1 MYNIWNTNRP
11 TDLTSLKQTIYRIR
25 YEFDIYSIIAFC
37 IKSLTYS
44 ITHFQWVNLNFQF
57 ILIIQFV
64 CMFVKYE
71 ILFDCRFHPVLHI
84 LYVWFLIVFDY
95 FFPLYRIHVLG
106 TPCAALFHRFST
118 VTKCVRWHYKYNGL
132 LSHIAAPMVPAMN

>member
-25 YEFDIYSIIAFC
+25 YEFDIYSIIWFR

-71 ILFDCRFHPVLHI
+71 ILFDCRFHPVSHI

-95 FFPLYRIHVLG
+95 FFHCIVSMCLAHRVLHCFTAFLPSPNVFDG
-106 TPCAALFHRFST
+106 ITNIMGFW
-118 VTKCVRWHYKYNGL
+118 VT
-132 LSHIAAPMVPAMN
+132 